1 MCLIYSVNTLASYDF
16 DFSMQGKID
25 FNPKLCNIFILNNF
39 SLEYAMKKL
48 TSKKA
53 LLTCIDKFP
62 QARIMVIGDI
72 MIDHFIWGSVNRIS
86 PEAPVPVVK
95 VTNESFHLGGSA
107 NVVHNIHALGGKVYT
122 AGVTG
127 NDEMGRKIA
136 HDLRALGI
144 STGGIIAIHGRPT
157 TVKTRIIAHNQQVVR
172 LDREEV
178 SPLNKDIK
186 KRIIAY
192 CKKILSDIHAV
203 ILSDYDKGLLSRE
216 LVEEIIALCKKDKK
230 PVIVD
235 PKVEHID
242 IYKGVTMIT
251 PNQKEASEV
260 SGIKI
265 LTDEDAFRAASL
277 LQKKIGCESVLITRG
292 EQGMTLVEKNGS
304 FAHIPTLATEVY
316 DVTGAGDTV
325 VSALTL
331 ALATGA
337 SKRVAALIAN
347 YAAEIVIKKV
357 GTASVEKEELKKAI
371 QKQNYILNGGSF

>member
-1 MCLIYSVNTLASYDF
+1 M
-16 DFSMQGKID
+16 
-25 FNPKLCNIFILNNF
+25 
-39 SLEYAMKKL
+39 EKL
-48 TSKKA
+48 TAKKS
-53 LLTCIDKFP
+53 LLTQIDKFP
-62 QARIMVIGDI
+62 QAKIMVIGDM

-86 PEAPVPVVK
+86 PEAPVPIVK
-95 VTNESFHLGGSA
+95 VTKESFHLGGAA
-107 NVVHNIHALGGKVYT
+107 NVVHNIHTLGGKVYT

-127 NDEMGRKIA
+127 NDEMGRKIV

-144 STGGIIAIHGRPT
+144 STKGVILIHKRPT

-178 SPLNKDIK
+178 SPLNTDVK

-192 CKKILSDIHAV
+192 CKKIFSDIDAL
-203 ILSDYDKGLLSRE
+203 ILSDYDKGVLSRE
-216 LVEEIIALCKKDKK
+216 LVEEIIGLCKKGKK
-230 PVIVD
+230 PMIVD

-251 PNQKEASEV
+251 PNQKEASDA
-260 SGIKI
+260 SGVKI
-265 LTDEDAFRAASL
+265 LTDEDASRAASL

-337 SKRVAALIAN
+337 SKRIAALIAN
-347 YAAEIVIKKV
+347 YAAGIVIKKV

-371 QKQNYILNGGSF
+371 QKQNFILNGGSF

>member
-1 MCLIYSVNTLASYDF
+1 MLFYVED
-16 DFSMQGKID
+16 
-25 FNPKLCNIFILNNF
+25 
-39 SLEYAMKKL
+39 AMKKL
-48 TSKKA
+48 TAKKA
-53 LLTCIDKFP
+53 LLTHIDKFS

-265 LTDEDAFRAASL
+265 LTDEDASRAASL

-347 YAAEIVIKKV
+347 YAAGIVIKKV